1 MWVAVEDVCV
11 GAGRVVAG
19 VCWVNANVVVWRE
32 DGRGR
37 WQASDDAWVDMVD
50 VAWSRVKPAGRVLV

>member
-1 MWVAVEDVCV
+1 M

>member
-32 DGRGR
+32 G
-37 WQASDDAWVDMVD
+37 
-50 VAWSRVKPAGRVLV
+50 GRVVGRQATTPG

>member
-19 VCWVNANVVVWRE
+19 VCWVNANVVVRRE

-37 WQASDDAWVDMVD
+37 WQASDDAWVDMNVYGVQTPFRRGS
-50 VAWSRVKPAGRVLV
+50 VAK